1 MKGSESEWS
10 NQKKKNSISYEKILV
25 GKKTKKTMEM
35 IGILP
40 RYNTMKC
47 QLQAMSGT
55 LLGRCRKMS
64 AIVQNKLTYHQM
76 SGIVPRNVRT

>member
-10 NQKKKNSISYEKILV
+10 NQKKENSISYEKILV
-25 GKKTKKTMEM
+25 GKKKKSMEM

-47 QLQAMSGT
+47 EMPATSN
-55 LLGRCRKMS
+55 
-64 AIVQNKLTYHQM
+64 VWYLT
-76 SGIVPRNVRT
+76 R